1 MSSLKKNFLLQ
12 VSYQI
17 LNICLP
23 FVTSPYIS
31 RVFGTEG
38 LGIYSYTYSIASVF
52 VLFINLGIDNYG
64 SRGVAIRKDNKY
76 ELNCFVSE
84 LCALRLFIGII
95 PIVIYLW
102 YSIVF
107 GDPKEIYLLQSLILF
122 GTVLNIN
129 WCFFGLEKFDI
140 TVTRNFIFKFLTV
153 ICVFV
158 FVKNSDDLWKYTLI
172 MAAGT
177 VISQSVVWVFFPKYF
192 HFVKTSVSG
201 IVKHVK
207 PLLVLFT
214 AVLANSAYTYIDKIM
229 IGWLGTK
236 SQLGICDNSYKIISF
251 PMGIITALGV
261 VMLPRMSYL
270 YSNSDED
277 KASSLL
283 DASFKYLMI
292 LAIAMAFGI
301 AAVADTFSVV
311 FWGSDFWECG
321 IVISITSVSCIF
333 MTWNEILRSQ
343 YLIPKSLDKIYSSA
357 IVIGAIVSISFDA
370 VLVPI
375 LGAEGAATAMSL
387 SYFSISLYQSIKI
400 RKMLSL
406 RKYIFALIPYVAF
419 GIFMYVCV
427 KVTEKLMP
435 AYTVISLFAMVIVG
449 TGIYILLSFVYLLTT
464 KDKVALKIIERV
476 ARNNGKN

>member
-1 MSSLKKNFLLQ
+1 MA
-12 VSYQI
+12 VSMFGQKR
-17 LNICLP
+17 L
-23 FVTSPYIS
+23 S
-31 RVFGTEG
+31 REG
-38 LGIYSYTYSIASVF
+38 GIEIVVKELCTRMAQKGLAV
-52 VLFINLGIDNYG
+52 GIDNYG

-261 VMLPRMSYL
+261 VMLPRM
-270 YSNSDED
+270 
-277 KASSLL
+277 ASSVTIRFLRMR
-283 DASFKYLMI
+283 FTVTCRW
-292 LAIAMAFGI
+292 IALTCSSPRRLQSIPALRI
-301 AAVADTFSVV
+301 AAPKLPLTCW
-311 FWGSDFWECG
+311 FW
-321 IVISITSVSCIF
+321 
-333 MTWNEILRSQ
+333 
-343 YLIPKSLDKIYSSA
+343 
-357 IVIGAIVSISFDA
+357 
-370 VLVPI
+370 
-375 LGAEGAATAMSL
+375 
-387 SYFSISLYQSIKI
+387 
-400 RKMLSL
+400 
-406 RKYIFALIPYVAF
+406 
-419 GIFMYVCV
+419 
-427 KVTEKLMP
+427 
-435 AYTVISLFAMVIVG
+435 
-449 TGIYILLSFVYLLTT
+449 LTT
-464 KDKVALKIIERV
+464 VPTACL
-476 ARNNGKN
+476 